1 MSVGGRDG
9 NNGTDPSLLLPG
21 QSFRERS
28 KHVKTLNVKLKNYK
42 RSWLV
47 CRRRTGSSEKVRK
60 N

>member
-1 MSVGGRDG
+1 MVIME
-9 NNGTDPSLLLPG
+9 PIPLLLLG

-28 KHVKTLNVKLKNYK
+28 KHVKMLNVKLRNYK

-47 CRRRTGSSEKVRK
+47 CRRRTGNSEKVRK